1 MDNQMLLISKVDL
14 NNLIKHIEKL
24 TEVLSNL
31 NGLNVENKFFTRD
44 EAMEHYNLSRR
55 EVDKIYN
62 TILKDKVIDIGKNQR
77 LAKVHIDKMFM
88 NGVKQKYV

>member
-1 MDNQMLLISKVDL
+1 MDNQMILISKVDL

-31 NGLNVENKFFTRD
+31 NGLKVENKFFTRD
-44 EAMEHYNLSRR
+44 EAQEYYNLSKR

-77 LAKVHIDKMFM
+77 LAKVNIDKIFID
-88 NGVKQKYV
+88 GVKLKYV